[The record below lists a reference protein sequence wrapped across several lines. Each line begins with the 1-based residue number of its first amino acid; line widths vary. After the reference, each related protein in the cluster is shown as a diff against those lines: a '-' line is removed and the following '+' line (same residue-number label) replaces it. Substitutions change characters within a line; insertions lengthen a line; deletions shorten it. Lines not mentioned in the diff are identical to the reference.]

1 MGEEASK
8 CYISS
13 HWKRKH
19 LLSSTICLK
28 DLIEGRRE
36 EMAEKPEDI
45 VEENKTEIIQSIIA
59 LNGQIQ
65 EEI

>member
-1 MGEEASK
+1 MEASK

-13 HWKRKH
+13 HWMRKH

-36 EMAEKPEDI
+36 EIAGKPEGI

-59 LNGQIQ
+59 FNGQIQ
-65 EEI
+65 AEI